1 MKKTNKMVMK
11 TVVAMTTSL
20 SLGMLVGCGSAKDA
34 SPSAGASTTEGT
46 TIGVTTVTVA
56 FDNNVAPYSYVNDNG
71 EIDGFEIAA
80 LREIDKLVAEYDFEY
95 VIVDYDAESIG
106 VQSGKY
112 AIGAC
117 AHLATPAREKQFL
130 LSEPYNFYPLN
141 LAVRSDSGITSLEQM
156 DGMSLAPIP
165 EQDGL
170 RPIYN
175 KFVEEHPDVNL
186 TCDASSTIVSGSD
199 QLNGVSEGRWDG
211 VISSYNILATVMEEE
226 NIDNITIIE
235 EPFDCGD
242 IVMLINKDMPDLKEK
257 VDVAIDEL
265 LHNGVMAELAV
276 QYLGED
282 TITDFVD

>member
-1 MKKTNKMVMK
+1 MKSKKITT
-11 TVVAMTTSL
+11 TVLMTALLAGAMT
-20 SLGMLVGCGSAKDA
+20 GCGS
-34 SPSAGASTTEGT
+34 SSGSTTDSTKDTSTAET
-46 TIGVTTVTVA
+46 SQSSDGVQTVTVA
-56 FDNNVAPYSYVNDNG
+56 FDNNVAPYSYVNDSG
-71 EIDGFEIAA
+71 EIDGFEIHA
-80 LREIDKLVAEYDFEY
+80 LEAIDELVDEYNFEY

-130 LSEPYNFYPLN
+130 LSAPYNFYPLN

-170 RPIYN
+170 RPIYD
-175 KFVEEHPDVNL
+175 KFCEEHPDVHL
-186 TCDASSTIVSGSD
+186 TCDASATIVSGAD
-199 QLNGVSEGRWDG
+199 QMKGVSEGRWDG
-211 VISSYNILATVMEEE
+211 VISSYNILDTVMKEE
-226 NIDNITIIE
+226 NIDNVTIIE

-257 VDVAIDEL
+257 VDVAIDTL
-265 LHNGVMAELAV
+265 LHDGTMAKLAV
-276 QYLGED
+276 EYLGED